1 MQQLTPAAN
10 QAVQN
15 LAQRYGVSFDAVTTL
30 LAAVNAGG
38 GSMAQFYHSELG
50 GGGQWMR
57 GGMTMVGDM
66 FNSRLQST
74 VSGLCAELATLLGSE
89 QVYEQPPPATAG
101 SGFGFM
107 APGNNWWPAELGQP
121 SSSGGQND
129 SRYAY
134 FPGPRR
140 LAVSRNGQVTVY
152 DTLDHQIGGVQQQQ
166 GGSYGSQSF
175 SSQFG
180 TFGVES
186 LPVVSSGG
194 QASSSGSPFNQSSS
208 SSQSSQY
215 NQSSPDNQSSQYQ
228 SSYNQNDA
236 APGNYAP
243 APNYSAPQYPANN
256 LAASNAPQSAPNPSS
271 SSGDIIGAIERLGQL
286 RERGILT
293 DAEFNAKKADLLSR
307 L

>member
-1 MQQLTPAAN
+1 MQPLTPTAF

-15 LAQRYGVSFDAVTTL
+15 LSQRYGVSIDAVTTL

-66 FNSRLQST
+66 FNSRLQGT
-74 VSGLCAELATLLGSE
+74 VSGLCSELSSLLASE
-89 QVYEQPPPATAG
+89 QVYVPLPPINH
-101 SGFGFM
+101 GFGGM
-107 APGNNWWPAELGQP
+107 APGNDWWPAELGSP

-129 SRYAY
+129 ARYAY
-134 FPGPRR
+134 FPGARR
-140 LAVSRNGQVTVY
+140 LAISRNGQVTLY

-166 GGSYGSQSF
+166 GGAYGSLSF

-186 LPVVSSGG
+186 LPVVHAGGSQQEQPAFNPSPAFGNEPASGNEP
-194 QASSSGSPFNQSSS
+194 APSPA
-208 SSQSSQY
+208 Y
-215 NQSSPDNQSSQYQ
+215 
-228 SSYNQNDA
+228 A
-236 APGNYAP
+236 APNAP
-243 APNYSAPQYPANN
+243 APSSAGSPA
-256 LAASNAPQSAPNPSS
+256 
-271 SSGDIIGAIERLGQL
+271 SGDIIGAIERLGQL

-293 DAEFNAKKADLLSR
+293 DEEFRSKKAELLGR

>member
-1 MQQLTPAAN
+1 MQQPLTPAGQ

-15 LAQRYGVSFDAVTTL
+15 LAQRYGVSVDAVSTL
-30 LAAVNAGG
+30 LAAVAAGG

-66 FNSRLQST
+66 FNSRLQGT
-74 VSGLCAELATLLGSE
+74 VSGLCSELSSLLASE
-89 QVYEQPPPATAG
+89 QVFAPPPAP
-101 SGFGFM
+101 SGGNFM
-107 APGNNWWPAELGQP
+107 SGHLMSSNVMSSNAWWPAELGSP

-134 FPGPRR
+134 FPQHRR
-140 LAVSRNGQVTVY
+140 LAINRNGQLSVY

-166 GGSYGSQSF
+166 GGSSGSLSF

-180 TFGVES
+180 TFTVDS
-186 LPVVSSGG
+186 LPLLGPAP
-194 QASSSGSPFNQSSS
+194 QQPQPQQQPWAP
-208 SSQSSQY
+208 
-215 NQSSPDNQSSQYQ
+215 PPP
-228 SSYNQNDA
+228 A
-236 APGNYAP
+236 APSQPEPPSQAP
-243 APNYSAPQYPANN
+243 A
-256 LAASNAPQSAPNPSS
+256 S
-271 SSGDIIGAIERLGQL
+271 SSGDIIAAIERLGQL

-293 DAEFNAKKADLLSR
+293 DDEFSRKKAELLAR